1 MISSSRFPLGLS
13 LSWVSTARAP
23 KFWFASLLQILKAPS
38 ELHQVPSPDPHPRQ
52 KTRNPDRHVD
62 RPDAEDEV
70 VRVEEDQ
77 DHPRAAEDE
86 ACAVDQGCRRT
97 GVLSLL
103 VEHQERA
110 GRAHRAPHQGCREEG
125 EGKDEGTGV
134 SRWRS

>member
-86 ACAVDQGCRRT
+86 ACAVDQGLPQNRCP
-97 GVLSLL
+97 LS
-103 VEHQERA
+103 A
-110 GRAHRAPHQGCREEG
+110 GRASGTRREG
-125 EGKDEGTGV
+125 AQSSPSGMPGGG
-134 SRWRS
+134 RGQR